1 MSAATLPALPKPL
14 SGRELDLLEK
24 ANSSTPTGASN
35 GQTTERRALRIA
47 IVTENFLP
55 KIDGVTRTLAMLL
68 EHLQA
73 EGHEALVLGPAS
85 TLTSYAGAE
94 VVSTKGIP
102 LLGVYRGLG
111 LNFLRPRFIRK
122 LREFKPDIIQFTDPI
137 WLCAQTI
144 PMVQYYFPDTPLVSS
159 YHTNLAMYATLF
171 GFSWLTPVMW
181 SLQRNLHGRCHLSFC
196 PSPSTARMLEQ
207 QGFQN
212 LRIWPRGVDVEMFR
226 PEARDYAL
234 RQRWGVEPQDLDADR
249 PSPRVHASDNRIP
262 CEELPPLNLPPPYS
276 AQPAASTFSATS
288 PSKLVVLY
296 VGRISWEK
304 NLRLL
309 IEAYRGLEEPDLA
322 TNRPACQL
330 IFVGDGPARAEAESL
345 CKKYGLDAL
354 FLGFKKGEQLAA
366 AYASADIFAFPSF
379 TETFGQVVSEAQASG
394 LPVVGLKAEGVS
406 DLVDH
411 GRTGLLLDLNALRPA
426 PSSGSQPPAYSATP
440 SAIPSDPHALLD
452 LSSPTF
458 PAAVALY
465 RSLIASLAT
474 DPEQRR
480 TMAATAHDVA
490 SKRSWFGAM
499 EQLVD
504 GYRDLT
510 AARDA
515 RLAQREKDELS
526 LSRTSTIE
534 FDVVCDAGAEKVD
547 GETAQSTGASTPQ
560 RRRRLLR
567 LDGVFKRSGRRF
579 QDGSVS
585 LTPLKWLAPKP
596 AMVATNGGIVLTA
609 SKGEDGASS
618 KLMVHLLEG
627 AVFFCLLYVAVSWMA
642 QLEAISF
649 IHV

>member
-1 MSAATLPALPKPL
+1 MSAAALPAPRKPL

-24 ANSSTPTGASN
+24 ANSPTSAGASK
-35 GQTTERRALRIA
+35 GQTNERRSLRIA

-181 SLQRNLHGRCHLSFC
+181 SLQRNLHGRCNLSFC

-207 QGFQN
+207 HGFQN

-234 RQRWGVEPQDLDADR
+234 RQCWGVEPQDLDAER
-249 PSPRVHASDNRIP
+249 PSPRIHASDNRIP
-262 CEELPPLNLPPPYS
+262 YDELPPLNLPPPYS
-276 AQPAASTFSATS
+276 AQPNTSTFSATS

-309 IEAYRGLEEPDLA
+309 IEAFRGLQDPDLA

-330 IFVGDGPARAEAESL
+330 VFVGDGPARAEAESL

-354 FLGFKKGEQLAA
+354 FLGFRKGEQLAA

-411 GRTGLLLDLNALRPA
+411 DRTGITSAEK
-426 PSSGSQPPAYSATP
+426 PPAYSAAP
-440 SAIPSDPHALLD
+440 SSAIPSDPHALLD

-458 PAAVALY
+458 PVAVSLY
-465 RSLIASLAT
+465 RSLIASLAI
-474 DPEQRR
+474 DPDLRR
-480 TMAATAHDVA
+480 TMGATAHEVA
-490 SKRSWFGAM
+490 SKRSWHGAM

-510 AARDA
+510 AAKEA
-515 RLAQREKDELS
+515 RLARKTEDERT

-534 FDVVCDAGAEKVD
+534 FDVVCDAGVEKVD
-547 GETAQSTGASTPQ
+547 GEDVQSTGANTPQ
-560 RRRRLLR
+560 RRHRLPR
-567 LDGVFKRSGRRF
+567 LDGVFNRSGRRF
-579 QDGSVS
+579 QEGSVS
-585 LTPLKWLAPKP
+585 LAPLKWLAPKP
-596 AMVATNGGIVLTA
+596 ALVATNGGVILTA
-609 SKGEDGASS
+609 SKGGDSGSS
-618 KLMVHLLEG
+618 NLMVHLFEG
-627 AVFFCLLYVAVSWMA
+627 VVFFCLLYVAVSWMA
-642 QLEAISF
+642 QLESF
-649 IHV
+649 SFVRV